1 MPIGRRLRYGMV
13 GGGPGAFIG
22 AVHRSAIALDGLA
35 ELVAGAFSTR
45 PEASRSMGR
54 ELLLDPG
61 RVHDSFEAMA
71 EAEASLPADERID
84 FVTIVTPNATHF
96 PIASAFVDRGFQ
108 VVCEKPMTLSAEEAE
123 VLAAKVAER
132 GTVFAVTHTYTGYP
146 MVKQARALVA
156 GGELGEIRKVLVEYT
171 QGWLASLIESC
182 DSKQAGWRTDPAQA
196 GAGAIG
202 DIGSHAENLARYISG
217 LEIEELF
224 ADVST
229 MVEGRRVDD
238 DASMLLRFRGGA
250 RGALTCSQVLV
261 GEENNLRIRVFGT
274 KASVE
279 WSHSRPEELWV
290 RRSGAPPVLLTRGS
304 EGLAPSARHSSRLPA
319 GHPEGYIEAFA
330 NIYGSVIRTIG
341 ARIAGEEP
349 DPLDLDF
356 PTATDG
362 LSGMRFIEA
371 ALRSGREGR
380 WVGVRTRHATAAS
393 PSPTA

>member
-1 MPIGRRLRYGMV
+1 MI

-35 ELVAGAFSTR
+35 ELVGGAFSSR

-54 ELLLDPG
+54 ELFLDPG

-71 EAEASLPADERID
+71 ESEAALPAGERID

-96 PIASAFVDRGFQ
+96 PIAKAFIGRGIH
-108 VVCEKPMTLSAEEAE
+108 VVCEKPMTLTVEEAE
-123 VLAAKVAER
+123 ALATMVGER
-132 GTVFAVTHTYTGYP
+132 GTVFALTHTYTGYP

-171 QGWLASLIESC
+171 QGWLASLLESG

-202 DIGSHAENLARYISG
+202 DIGSHAENLAGYVSG

-229 MVEGRRVDD
+229 MVEGRRIDD

-274 KASVE
+274 KASLE
-279 WSHSRPEELWV
+279 WCHARPEELWV
-290 RRSGAPPVLLTRGS
+290 RRAGSSPVLRTRGS
-304 EGLAPSARHSSRLPA
+304 DGLSPAARHASRLPA

-330 NIYGSVIRTIG
+330 NIYGNVIRTIG
-341 ARIAGEEP
+341 ARIAGEKP

-356 PTATDG
+356 PTVQDG
-362 LSGMRFIEA
+362 VRGMRFIEA

-380 WVGVRTRHATAAS
+380 WVGMADA
-393 PSPTA
+393 